1 MFRQICLSVFVT
13 AAVASTPIAQGI
25 GTAFCFGVNCPCG
38 NDDATAGCKNSTG
51 HGGVLTATGSTSV
64 SADDLVYSASQLSD
78 HSVSL
83 LVLSLNQRSIP
94 FHNGRMCVG
103 PNIVRFHPHTNSG
116 STGTTAYDH
125 VVSTLALYGTTI
137 AAGDTWYAQSWYR
150 DSAHQGLCD
159 EAHATNLTNGL
170 AVTFTP

>member
-1 MFRQICLSVFVT
+1 MFRQIVITTLAAV
-13 AAVASTPIAQGI
+13 AVASTPVAQGI

-38 NDDATAGCKNSTG
+38 NDDASAGCKNSSG
-51 HGGVLTATGSTSV
+51 QGGVLTAAGSTSIA
-64 SADDLVYSASQLSD
+64 ADDIVYTASHLSD

-83 LVLSLNQRSIP
+83 LVLSRNQRNLP

-103 PNIVRFHPHTNSG
+103 PNIARLHQHTNSG
-116 STGTTAYDH
+116 SAGIASYDH
-125 VVSTLALYGTTI
+125 IPSVLALYGTTI
-137 AAGDTWYAQSWYR
+137 SAGETWYAQSWYR

-170 AVTFTP
+170 SVTFTP